1 MFYNPERLSML
12 ILRLPIEIF
21 SMKIHAISISPRKG
35 TRKTNVDSANLLE
48 NLGLEN
54 DAHGGKWHRQVS
66 FLAQES
72 IDTMRDKGL
81 DVVAGNFAEN
91 ITTIGID
98 LLSLPIGSHL
108 EVGASEVVISQIGK
122 VCHHK
127 CAIFHQA
134 GDCVMPRE
142 GIFGVVIRGGMIHVG
157 DPIRITG
164 GHSPSAGIIGT
175 AAVEKESGERLKK
188 LLLSLWNPAFIRF
201 DRLNDKEDN
210 MQEILNDVIE
220 LQRIDHVL
228 IFDPTGRHKLVML
241 DIGAKAAGGGRY
253 QKGKTTIHYCRTLEE
268 VEREI

>member
-1 MFYNPERLSML
+1 
-12 ILRLPIEIF
+12 
-21 SMKIHAISISPRKG
+21 MKIHAISISPRKG
-35 TRKTNVDSANLLE
+35 MRKANVDSVSLLKDF
-48 NLGLEN
+48 GLED
-54 DAHGGKWHRQVS
+54 DAHAGKWHRQVS
-66 FLAQES
+66 LLAQES

-98 LLSLPIGSHL
+98 LLSLPVGTHL
-108 EVGASEVVISQIGK
+108 EMGATELVISQIGK

-142 GIFGVVIRGGMIHVG
+142 GIFGVVIRGGKIAVG

-175 AAVEKESGERLKK
+175 AAVEEEFGEALKEK
-188 LLLSLWNPAFIRF
+188 LMSLWSPAFIRF

-210 MQEILNDVIE
+210 LQEILKDTIE

-228 IFDPTGRHKLVML
+228 IFDQSGRHQLAML
-241 DIGAKAAGGGRY
+241 DLGAEKAGASCYR
-253 QKGKTTIHYCRTLEE
+253 KEKTTIHYCRTLDELDKK
-268 VEREI
+268 I

>member
-1 MFYNPERLSML
+1 MN
-12 ILRLPIEIF
+12 
-21 SMKIHAISISPRKG
+21 IHAISISPRKG
-35 TRKTNVDSANLLE
+35 MRKSNVDSANLLRDF
-48 NLGLEN
+48 GLEN

-91 ITTIGID
+91 ITTRGID

-108 EVGASEVVISQIGK
+108 EVGQSEVVISQIGK

-142 GIFGVVIRGGMIHVG
+142 GIFGVVLRGGTIHVG

-175 AAVEKESGERLKK
+175 SAVEKESGEKLKK
-188 LLLSLWNPAFIRF
+188 KLLSLWNPAFIRF
-201 DRLNDKEDN
+201 DRLSDKEDN
-210 MQEILNDVIE
+210 LQEILNDVIE

-228 IFDPTGRHKLVML
+228 IFDPSGRHRLAMAT
-241 DIGAKAAGGGRY
+241 IGAKETSPGCYR
-253 QKGKTTIHYCRTLEE
+253 KEKTTIRYCRMLEE
-268 VEREI
+268 VDGKR